1 MKKKPISVADILN
14 SPGIILGIA
23 ALVLIIGSMA
33 PWSSVLGQSV
43 SGWDAGGG
51 KLTIFIALIM
61 LGTVAV
67 SLGYIRIPIL
77 ESVLP
82 ILSVSLVTGLVV
94 FFGGLTSLTG
104 QASWG
109 LYLTILA
116 GLVALFAGYR
126 ALVLKTQ
133 AKPEKE

>member
-1 MKKKPISVADILN
+1 MAKKPISIANIPN
-14 SPGIILGIA
+14 SPGIILGIV
-23 ALVLIIGSMA
+23 ALLLIIGAIA
-33 PWSSVLGQSV
+33 PWYSGV

-61 LGTVAV
+61 LCTAAV
-67 SLGYIRIPIL
+67 SLGYIRSPIL
-77 ESVLP
+77 ELVFP
-82 ILSVSLVTGLVV
+82 ILSVSVVTGLVV
-94 FFGGLTSLTG
+94 FLGGLTNLTG

-126 ALVLKTQ
+126 ALVLKTR
-133 AKPEKE
+133 AKP

>member
-1 MKKKPISVADILN
+1 MVKKPISIADILN

-23 ALVLIIGSMA
+23 ALLLIIGAIA
-33 PWSSVLGQSV
+33 PWYSGV
-43 SGWDAGGG
+43 SGWDIAGG

-61 LGTVAV
+61 LSSAAV
-67 SLGYIRIPIL
+67 SLGYIRSPTL

-82 ILSVSLVTGLVV
+82 ILSVSVVTGFVV

-109 LYLTILA
+109 LYLTIFA
-116 GLVALFAGYR
+116 GLVALFAAYKAFIQR
-126 ALVLKTQ
+126 TRTKL
-133 AKPEKE
+133 

>member
-1 MKKKPISVADILN
+1 MVKKPISIADILN

-23 ALVLIIGSMA
+23 ALLLIVGAIA
-33 PWSSVLGQSV
+33 PWYSGV
-43 SGWDAGGG
+43 SGWDIAGG

-61 LGTVAV
+61 LSSAAV
-67 SLGYIRIPIL
+67 SLGYIRSPTL
-77 ESVLP
+77 ELVFP
-82 ILSVSLVTGLVV
+82 ILSVSVVTGFVV

-116 GLVALFAGYR
+116 GLVTLFAAYQAFIQRTR
-126 ALVLKTQ
+126 AKL
-133 AKPEKE
+133 